1 MFERALFRP
10 RPAFTHAN
18 YDCVDYDALKQR
30 AATANSSSNSKSSS
44 DFVPMAA
51 SLVEFAYFYL
61 GNTSSDEEAGE
72 AVQAEH
78 KITKHSECRILS
90 GSFTRPTWVC
100 AGSGLLLLL
109 IPT

>member
-30 AATANSSSNSKSSS
+30 AATANSSSNSKTAQTLS
-44 DFVPMAA
+44 MAA

-61 GNTSSDEEAGE
+61 GNTSSYEEAGE

-78 KITKHSECRILS
+78 KITKHSECRILP
-90 GSFTRPTWVC
+90 GSSTRPTWVC